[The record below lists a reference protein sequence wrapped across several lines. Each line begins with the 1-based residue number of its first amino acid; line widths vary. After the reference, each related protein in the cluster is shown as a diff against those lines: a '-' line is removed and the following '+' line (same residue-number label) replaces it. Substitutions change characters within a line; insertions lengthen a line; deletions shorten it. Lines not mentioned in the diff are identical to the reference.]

1 MRNHT
6 LRPLVPFTLFVASAI
21 GLSFVGAVD
30 MNLLVAIGIVAIL
43 IGALLAENAEEYWSA
58 IFEFF
63 GSRTAVTATLLW
75 LIVGIYG
82 AILKE
87 GHIVEGLVWAA
98 HELNIGAVAFTVVV
112 FLFSSLF
119 AISTGSGFGTI
130 SAMSITLFPAGILL
144 GGNPALLG
152 GAILSGAALGDS
164 IAPISDTAVIAAS
177 TQAYQNREM
186 VADIGGTVRNR
197 LLFVGIAMV
206 VTLILFT
213 GLGILESGG
222 SASGVTHHDNVLQ
235 PHGLAMLLPTLL
247 VVLLSFHRINI
258 FISLF
263 AGILSATFIGW
274 AFHLFDISLL
284 LQIEQGKV
292 SGAVVDAIAGMSNIC
307 ILLMVVVSLSGIII
321 RSGCMDNIIGK
332 LNTRIIHSKR
342 SAELTIFS
350 LVSLAGILIAAVN
363 TIANICIAPFVN
375 SIGQQHGLHP
385 YRRTTLLATII
396 CTFPFILP
404 YGGCVLLLQKGVEAS
419 ACGANIQVSDV
430 FLTALYPWVLF
441 VVMLI
446 ACLTGYK
453 RTIP

>member
-43 IGALLAENAEEYWSA
+43 IGALLAENAEEYWST

-98 HELNIGAVAFTVVV
+98 HELNIGAAAFTVVV

-164 IAPISDTAVIAAS
+164 IAPISDTAVIATYRSICRIKSLKTPLS
-177 TQAYQNREM
+177 T
-186 VADIGGTVRNR
+186 
-197 LLFVGIAMV
+197 
-206 VTLILFT
+206 
-213 GLGILESGG
+213 S
-222 SASGVTHHDNVLQ
+222 
-235 PHGLAMLLPTLL
+235 
-247 VVLLSFHRINI
+247 LLS
-258 FISLF
+258 
-263 AGILSATFIGW
+263 
-274 AFHLFDISLL
+274 D
-284 LQIEQGKV
+284 Q
-292 SGAVVDAIAGMSNIC
+292 
-307 ILLMVVVSLSGIII
+307 
-321 RSGCMDNIIGK
+321 
-332 LNTRIIHSKR
+332 
-342 SAELTIFS
+342 
-350 LVSLAGILIAAVN
+350 AA
-363 TIANICIAPFVN
+363 
-375 SIGQQHGLHP
+375 
-385 YRRTTLLATII
+385 
-396 CTFPFILP
+396 
-404 YGGCVLLLQKGVEAS
+404 
-419 ACGANIQVSDV
+419 
-430 FLTALYPWVLF
+430 
-441 VVMLI
+441 
-446 ACLTGYK
+446 
-453 RTIP
+453 